1 MRKLRQSIVLIGMM
15 GAGKTAVG
23 TELARRLSAKFV
35 DSDAEI
41 ETAAALTVSEIFQR
55 YGEGFFRDR
64 ETQVLDRLLSGRP
77 GVLAT
82 GGGAWV
88 QPRNRE
94 LIAQSGVSVW
104 LDCDVETLWRRVR
117 ARPSRPLLQTP
128 DPRGTLERLLDA
140 RRPVYAQADVAVAV
154 APDDALAAT
163 VEKVLTAIRTARPEV
178 LEPA

>member
-1 MRKLRQSIVLIGMM
+1 M
-15 GAGKTAVG
+15 
-23 TELARRLSAKFV
+23 
-35 DSDAEI
+35 
-41 ETAAALTVSEIFQR
+41 
-55 YGEGFFRDR
+55 
-64 ETQVLDRLLSGRP
+64 
-77 GVLAT
+77 
-82 GGGAWV
+82 
-88 QPRNRE
+88 
-94 LIAQSGVSVW
+94 SVW

-117 ARPSRPLLQTP
+117 ARPNRPLLQTP